1 MKQYKRALSIAG
13 FDGSGGAGIQADLKI
28 FSALGCYGMTVLTSL
43 PIQNTTG
50 VKAIYDLPVKAIVEQ
65 LQAII
70 SDIGA
75 DVIKIGMLHKSE
87 IIKAL
92 YDELRKYPDIPIVID
107 PVIFA
112 KSGDRL
118 LEEQALHNLKKYI
131 LPIST
136 VITPNLY
143 EAQHLANMEIKSKGD
158 MISATH
164 KIAQYGSKYVVIK
177 GGHLKEEVN
186 CWDLLFCNES
196 KKIDWFENERIKTKN
211 LHGTGCT
218 FSSAI
223 ATNIAYNMTI
233 NEAVRKA
240 KEYIFQAILHGAEY
254 KTGQGAGPVH
264 HFYNLWGSNENH

>member
-13 FDGSGGAGIQADLKI
+13 FDGSGGAGIQADLKT

-65 LQAII
+65 FQAII

-87 IIKAL
+87 IIKAI
-92 YDELRKYPDIPIVID
+92 YDELIKYPDIPIVTD
-107 PVIFA
+107 PVMFA
-112 KSGDRL
+112 KSGGLL
-118 LEEQALHNLKKYI
+118 LEKSALDYLKKYI

-136 VITPNLY
+136 IITPNLY
-143 EAQHLANMEIKSKGD
+143 EAQHLADIEIKSKDD
-158 MISATH
+158 MINAVH
-164 KIAQYGSKYVVIK
+164 KIAQYGSKYIVIK
-177 GGHLKEEVN
+177 GGHLKQEAS
-186 CWDLLFCNES
+186 CWDLLFFRKSEETTWFES
-196 KKIDWFENERIKTKN
+196 KRVQTKN

-218 FSSAI
+218 FSAAI
-223 ATNIAYNMTI
+223 AANIACKI
-233 NEAVRKA
+233 PIKGAVEKA

-254 KTGQGAGPVH
+254 KTGQGAGPAH
-264 HFYNLWGSNENH
+264 HFFSSSRDGDRW